1 MTDVSFPSLG
11 RAGVKTCLEMVI
23 ATAIY
28 QVCTIHE
35 ACAKCIIHII
45 SHSHAMANRYYCP
58 HFTEEEIEAH
68 RY

>member
-1 MTDVSFPSLG
+1 MTYQISISGEGWGQNLLG
-11 RAGVKTCLEMVI
+11 DGK

-35 ACAKCIIHII
+35 AFAKCITHII